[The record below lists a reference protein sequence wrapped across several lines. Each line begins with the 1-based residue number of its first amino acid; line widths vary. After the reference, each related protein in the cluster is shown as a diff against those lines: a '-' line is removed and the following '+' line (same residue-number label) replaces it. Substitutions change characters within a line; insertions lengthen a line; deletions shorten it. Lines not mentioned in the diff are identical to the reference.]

1 MRTRFIEPL
10 EDRRLLSAGV
20 GSPDDVAT
28 TVSLNGI
35 RVQAAPRA
43 ARPAPAAGA
52 SAAASPRAIRAQAV
66 GTDALAA
73 ADVEQILAQA
83 ASQMRPGQVIVV
95 VDREA
100 QVLGTFLGSARTPG
114 ILTDDVVRAASARA
128 RTAALFQSTQNAFST
143 RTARF
148 IIQDNFPFP
157 IRNTPGGPLY
167 GVEFSNLINGD
178 IILPDQVPG
187 VSGDPGGVP
196 LFIGRTPVGGIGV
209 AGDFKDVAPRKDLRQ
224 FGLPGS
230 NPRNRFYKGGEES
243 DFDEAVALAGARS
256 FMAPRDIRATQV
268 FVDGLRFPFIANRP
282 ARREPTQT
290 LAALIAAGRG
300 QVSGPIAA
308 GEPRINNA
316 TFAGVPGLLRQ
327 RTNAGVTSPQN
338 PVVSPAGQNNLI
350 DSDDADADR
359 LTVADVTRVIEDAVS
374 TARGTRAGI
383 RKPNGVPAQVH
394 VAVVDRDGDVLGVFR
409 MSDGTNFSYDVA
421 VQKART
427 AAFFS
432 DDDHAMTTRAVG
444 FMAQALFPPGIRQG
458 VTGPLFQVQNR
469 LNLSGTSLQP
479 RLTGS
484 PIANGITIFP
494 GGVPLYKNGKLVGA
508 VGISGDG
515 VDQDDRAAFGGSTAF
530 QPRGGIRSDQLTTEQ
545 IIIHIVGRLEA
556 LGAIVPAAATPDRIA
571 EARRRLVDALHPGE
585 LNLPYV
591 KFPRNPER

>member
-10 EDRRLLSAGV
+10 EERRLLSTGV
-20 GSPDDVAT
+20 GPSDGAAT
-28 TVSLNGI
+28 AVSLNGI
-35 RVQAAPRA
+35 RVEAALRAPRPG
-43 ARPAPAAGA
+43 ARA
-52 SAAASPRAIRAQAV
+52 SSQASPRAIRPLAV
-66 GTDALAA
+66 GTDALAV

-100 QVLGTFLGSARTPG
+100 QVLGTFVGSGRSSG
-114 ILTDDVVRAASARA
+114 SLTDDIIRAASARA
-128 RTAALFQSTQNAFST
+128 RTAALFQSTQDAFTT

-167 GVEFSNLINGD
+167 GVEFSNLTNSD
-178 IILPDQVPG
+178 IILPGQAPG
-187 VSGDPGGVP
+187 ISGDPGGIP
-196 LFIGRTPVGGIGV
+196 LYIGRTPVGGIGV
-209 AGDFKDVAPRKDLRQ
+209 AGDLHDAAPRKDLRQ
-224 FGLPGS
+224 FGLPGA
-230 NPRNRFYKGGEES
+230 NPKGRFYKGQEES
-243 DFDEAVALAGARS
+243 DFDEAVALAGART
-256 FMAPRDIRATQV
+256 FMAPRDIRATNI
-268 FVDGLRFPFIANRP
+268 FVDGLRFPFTANQP
-282 ARREPTQT
+282 ARREATQT
-290 LAALIAAGRG
+290 LAALVGAGRG
-300 QVSGPIAA
+300 HVA
-308 GEPRINNA
+308 GTTTAGQPRINNA
-316 TFAGVPGLLRQ
+316 TFAGIPGLLRQ
-327 RTNAGVTSPQN
+327 RTNAGLTSPQN
-338 PVVSPAGQNNLI
+338 AVVSPANNNDLI
-350 DSDDADADR
+350 DSDDADPDR
-359 LTVADVTRVIEDAVS
+359 LTVADVTRAIEDAVT
-374 TARGTRAGI
+374 TARATRAGI

-394 VAVVDRDGDVLGVFR
+394 VVVVDRDGDVLGAFR

-432 DDDHAMTTRAVG
+432 DDDHAFSTRAVG
-444 FMAQALFPPGIRQG
+444 FMAQGLFPPGIRQG

-479 RLTGS
+479 RLAGS

-530 QPRGGIRSDQLTTEQ
+530 QPGRAIRSDQLGTQE
-545 IIIHIVGRLEA
+545 IISHVVAVLQK
-556 LGAIVPAAATPDRIA
+556 LQAIIPAAATPERIE
-571 EARRRLVDALHPGE
+571 EARQRLTQGLDRNG